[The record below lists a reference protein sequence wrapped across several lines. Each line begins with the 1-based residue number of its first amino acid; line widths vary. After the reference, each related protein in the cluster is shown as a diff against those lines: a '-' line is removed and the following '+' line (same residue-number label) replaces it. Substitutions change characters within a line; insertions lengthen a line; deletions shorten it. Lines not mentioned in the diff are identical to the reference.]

1 MDAVSETRN
10 RVPETRN
17 LRPETRNIVPE
28 TRNLRPETRN
38 IVPETRNL
46 RPETQG
52 LEGLLASRRP
62 PCFLFV
68 EISEELLQAQ
78 GSSAVLLIRYLHD
91 QGYEVHI

>member
-1 MDAVSETRN
+1 MGTVGRAWAVYTLTLSLPLFIFLSLSHTPSLAVSLTH
-10 RVPETRN
+10 TMMMMMMG
-17 LRPETRNIVPE
+17 L
-28 TRNLRPETRN
+28 
-38 IVPETRNL
+38 
-46 RPETQG
+46 QG
-52 LEGLLASRRP
+52 LAGLLASRRP

>member
-1 MDAVSETRN
+1 MMMMMMG
-10 RVPETRN
+10 
-17 LRPETRNIVPE
+17 L
-28 TRNLRPETRN
+28 
-38 IVPETRNL
+38 
-46 RPETQG
+46 QG
-52 LEGLLASRRP
+52 LAGLLASRRP